1 LVLRWTDPATGKPR
15 EQTAGTSKHRD
26 AERRAGLLAEDIEAG
41 VVHGRIAWRTFRHR
55 YESEK
60 FAVSRPKSLA
70 AWKTAANQLESIC
83 DPPGLE
89 HVDSALLSQFAAK
102 LHAAGKSPATIAAY
116 LREIRTAVNWAAHIF
131 PGYQPPR
138 VKLPRIGKRQLS
150 RGRPI
155 TMEEFERM
163 LKKTKKVVGEKY
175 RNSWRWLMR
184 GLFLSGLRLGEA
196 LRLTWDDPDGLHV
209 HGIDR
214 RRPML
219 CIHVEDEKGKQDRL
233 LPITPDFADLLR
245 LVPAIRRTGHVFNP
259 RLTKGRVRSTSTASR
274 IISAIGKKTGVKV
287 STRRKRDENGEIITV
302 PKFASA
308 QDFRRTFGSRWA
320 PKVMPIILKELMR
333 HESIETTLNYYV
345 GLNAERT
352 ANEAWS
358 AFESQTGAQ
367 IGDTPQQG
375 ARTNGK
381 QKRSKS

>member
-1 LVLRWTDPATGKPR
+1 
-15 EQTAGTSKHRD
+15 
-26 AERRAGLLAEDIEAG
+26 
-41 VVHGRIAWRTFRHR
+41 
-55 YESEK
+55 
-60 FAVSRPKSLA
+60 
-70 AWKTAANQLESIC
+70 
-83 DPPGLE
+83 
-89 HVDSALLSQFAAK
+89 
-102 LHAAGKSPATIAAY
+102 
-116 LREIRTAVNWAAHIF
+116 
-131 PGYQPPR
+131 
-138 VKLPRIGKRQLS
+138 
-150 RGRPI
+150 
-155 TMEEFERM
+155 
-163 LKKTKKVVGEKY
+163 
-175 RNSWRWLMR
+175 
-184 GLFLSGLRLGEA
+184 
-196 LRLTWDDPDGLHV
+196 
-209 HGIDR
+209 
-214 RRPML
+214 ML